1 MVATIKNAR
10 ETACSKTSQETRV
23 NLVRGISPLIDDEGE
38 LECYADNLTVAGWY
52 VKEVDAIHVQ
62 RLHAYTNHAESFKVL
77 NALKVGADEPDKIV
91 PDTLEWVFRY
101 GSVKEALPAGV
112 EPVVVHLQRELQVA
126 SAVTS
131 ADAGV
136 EGLTVKVINLATGA
150 TFKRVGAETENIRY
164 KVLPCKRIGACLATL
179 RNFCGKELFVY
190 EKLPDFLQEYRAKAK
205 PEPRE
210 KDQAPAQ
217 LDKLD
222 AEELMAAMCSLG
234 SSKPKQR
241 QKSPEHKPKSDSTAP
256 TRPVPKRQLTA
267 PTPVAKAEE
276 HKLPEVNAACKLS
289 QPQKDLVLRRLADI
303 GVKDPGIAQIP
314 VRRGRLTRLEK
325 AGGVSFTGAQM
336 AHINAILKPTDFKL
350 EYVEEHNV
358 YALRH
363 MKSSLTYVFTR
374 RDWEFVAFGKESR
387 RYSGK

>member
-1 MVATIKNAR
+1 
-10 ETACSKTSQETRV
+10 
-23 NLVRGISPLIDDEGE
+23 
-38 LECYADNLTVAGWY
+38 
-52 VKEVDAIHVQ
+52 
-62 RLHAYTNHAESFKVL
+62 
-77 NALKVGADEPDKIV
+77 
-91 PDTLEWVFRY
+91 
-101 GSVKEALPAGV
+101 
-112 EPVVVHLQRELQVA
+112 
-126 SAVTS
+126 
-131 ADAGV
+131 
-136 EGLTVKVINLATGA
+136 
-150 TFKRVGAETENIRY
+150 
-164 KVLPCKRIGACLATL
+164 
-179 RNFCGKELFVY
+179 
-190 EKLPDFLQEYRAKAK
+190 
-205 PEPRE
+205 
-210 KDQAPAQ
+210 
-217 LDKLD
+217 
-222 AEELMAAMCSLG
+222 
-234 SSKPKQR
+234 
-241 QKSPEHKPKSDSTAP
+241 
-256 TRPVPKRQLTA
+256 VPKRQLTT

-276 HKLPEVNAACKLS
+276 HKLPEVNSACKLS

>member
-10 ETACSKTSQETRV
+10 ETVRSKESQEARV
-23 NLVRGISPLIDDEGE
+23 NLVRGISPLIDDEDE
-38 LECYADNLTVAGWY
+38 LVGYADNITIAGWY

-62 RLHAYTNHAESFKVL
+62 RLHAYATHADSFKAL
-77 NALKVGADEPDKIV
+77 NALKVGADDPDKIV

-101 GSVKEALPAGV
+101 GSVKEALPVGV
-112 EPVVVHLQRELQVA
+112 EPVVVHLQRELQVTT
-126 SAVTS
+126 AVTS

-150 TFKRVGAETENIRY
+150 TFKRVGSETENIRY

-205 PEPRE
+205 PETQE

-217 LDKLD
+217 LDKLN
-222 AEELMAAMCSLG
+222 AEELMAAMCSFG
-234 SSKPKQR
+234 SAKPKQR
-241 QKSPEHKPKSDSTAP
+241 KPLEAKPNSDSAP
-256 TRPVPKRQLTA
+256 KRPVPKRQLA
-267 PTPVAKAEE
+267 PKAEAPK
-276 HKLPEVNAACKLS
+276 HKLPEVDSACKLS

-303 GVKDPGIAQIP
+303 GVQDPGICNIP

-325 AGGVSFTGAQM
+325 AGGVEFTGAQM
-336 AHINAILKPTDFKL
+336 AHINAVLKPTDFKL